1 MDSETV
7 ACVRRF
13 NRTVTERV
21 GALDES
27 YLGRGRP
34 LGETRLL
41 WEIGADGVD
50 VRDLRRRLGLDA
62 GYASRLLRSL
72 ESERLIVVEA
82 GSPDRRVRRARLTAD
97 GRAER
102 AQLDRLSDDLAASML
117 EPLEQSQRGRL
128 VAAMDEVERL
138 MRASLVTITVADPG
152 DADARWCIEQYF
164 AELGERF
171 EDGFDPAISIAAP
184 IDELQPPTGLLLVAH
199 LRQRPVGCGA
209 LKIRPG
215 RPVELK
221 RMWVS
226 PEVRGLGLGRR
237 LLRDLERHAAS
248 AGAVTVRLETNR
260 SLTEAIALY
269 RKAGY
274 REVEAFNSEAYAHHW
289 FEKRL

>member
-1 MDSETV
+1 
-7 ACVRRF
+7 
-13 NRTVTERV
+13 
-21 GALDES
+21 
-27 YLGRGRP
+27 
-34 LGETRLL
+34 
-41 WEIGADGVD
+41 
-50 VRDLRRRLGLDA
+50 
-62 GYASRLLRSL
+62 
-72 ESERLIVVEA
+72 
-82 GSPDRRVRRARLTAD
+82 VRRARLTAD

-138 MRASLVTITVADPG
+138 MRASLVTITVADPA

-226 PEVRGLGLGRR
+226 PELRGLGLGRR

-248 AGAVTVRLETNR
+248 AGADTVRLETNR

-269 RKAGY
+269 REAGY

>member
-1 MDSETV
+1 MDAETV
-7 ACVRRF
+7 ARVRRF

-27 YLGRGRP
+27 YLDRGRP

-41 WEIGADGVD
+41 WEIGPDGAD
-50 VRDLRRRLGLDA
+50 VRDLRRRLGIDA

-72 ESERLIVVEA
+72 ESAGLVMVEP
-82 GSPDRRVRRARLTAD
+82 GSDDRRVRRAYLTAD

-102 AQLDRLSDDLAASML
+102 TELDRLSDGLAASML
-117 EPLEQSQRGRL
+117 EPLEQSQRTRL
-128 VAAMDEVERL
+128 AAAMDEVERL
-138 MRASLVTITVADPG
+138 TSASMVTIAVADPSG
-152 DADARWCIEQYF
+152 ADARWCIEQYF
-164 AELGERF
+164 AELGDRF

-184 IDELQPPTGLLLVAH
+184 IDELKPPNGLLLVAH
-199 LRQRPVGCGA
+199 LREQPVGCGA
-209 LKIRPG
+209 LKIRPAK
-215 RPVELK
+215 PIELK

-226 PEVRGLGLGRR
+226 PELRGLGLGRR
-237 LLRDLERHAAS
+237 LLRDLEREAAA
-248 AGAVTVRLETNR
+248 AGAGVVRLETNR

-274 REVEAFNSEAYAHHW
+274 REVAAFNEEAYAHHW

>member
-1 MDSETV
+1 MDVETV
-7 ACVRRF
+7 ASVRRF

-41 WEIGADGVD
+41 WEIGPDGVD

-62 GYASRLLRSL
+62 GYTSRLLRSL
-72 ESERLIVVEA
+72 QSERLVVVEP
-82 GSPDRRVRRARLTAD
+82 GSPDRRVRRARLTAK

-102 AQLDRLSDDLAASML
+102 AELDRLSDGLAASML
-117 EPLEQSQRGRL
+117 EPLEQSQRARL
-128 VAAMDEVERL
+128 VAAMGEVERL
-138 MRASLVTITVADPG
+138 MRSSLVTITVADPA

-164 AELGERF
+164 TELGERF

-184 IDELQPPTGLLLVAH
+184 IDELKPPTGLLVVAH

-237 LLRDLERHAAS
+237 LLRELERHAAS
-248 AGAVTVRLETNR
+248 AGADTVRLETNR

-274 REVEAFNSEAYAHHW
+274 REVKAFNSEAYAHHW

>member
-1 MDSETV
+1 MDADTV
-7 ACVRRF
+7 ARVRSF

-21 GALDES
+21 GALGES
-27 YLGRGRP
+27 YLDRGRP

-41 WEIGADGVD
+41 WEIGPGGAD

-72 ESERLIVVEA
+72 ESAGLVVVVA
-82 GSPDRRVRRARLTAD
+82 GSEDRRIRRARLTAD
-97 GRAER
+97 GLAER
-102 AQLDRLSDDLAASML
+102 EELDRLSNGLAASML
-117 EPLEQSQRGRL
+117 EPLEQSQRARL

-138 MRASLVTITVADPG
+138 ITASLVTITVADP
-152 DADARWCIEQYF
+152 ANAEARWCIEQYF
-164 AELGERF
+164 AELGDRF
-171 EDGFDPAISIAAP
+171 ELGFDPAISLAAP
-184 IDELQPPTGLLLVAH
+184 IDELKLPTGLLLVAH
-199 LRQRPVGCGA
+199 LRRRPVGCGA
-209 LKIRPG
+209 LKISPG

-237 LLRDLERHAAS
+237 LLRELEHHAAE
-248 AGAVTVRLETNR
+248 AGADTVRLETNR

-269 RKAGY
+269 RTAGY
-274 REVEAFNSEAYAHHW
+274 REVAAFNSEAYAHHW

>member
-1 MDSETV
+1 LV
-7 ACVRRF
+7 
-13 NRTVTERV
+13 
-21 GALDES
+21 
-27 YLGRGRP
+27 
-34 LGETRLL
+34 
-41 WEIGADGVD
+41 
-50 VRDLRRRLGLDA
+50 
-62 GYASRLLRSL
+62 
-72 ESERLIVVEA
+72 VVER
-82 GSPDRRVRRARLTAD
+82 GSPDRRVRRARLTAA

-102 AQLDRLSDDLAASML
+102 AQLDRLSDGLAASML
-117 EPLEQSQRGRL
+117 EPLEQSQRSRL

-152 DADARWCIEQYF
+152 NEDARWCVEQYF
-164 AELGERF
+164 TELGERF

-184 IDELQPPTGLLLVAH
+184 IDELKPPTGLLLVAH

-226 PEVRGLGLGRR
+226 PEARGLGLGRR
-237 LLRDLERHAAS
+237 LLRELELHAAS
-248 AGAVTVRLETNR
+248 AGADTVRLETNR

-289 FEKRL
+289 FEKQLAPEPS

>member
-1 MDSETV
+1 MVEQ
-7 ACVRRF
+7 VRAF
-13 NRTVTERV
+13 NRIVTERL
-21 GALDES
+21 GALDEH

-34 LGETRLL
+34 LGASRML
-41 WEIGADGVD
+41 WEIGPGGTD
-50 VRDLRRRLGLDA
+50 VRELRGRLGLDS

-72 ESERLIVVEA
+72 EAEGLVAVES
-82 GSPDRRVRRARLTAD
+82 SPDDGRVRRARLTSA
-97 GRAER
+97 GAAER
-102 AQLDRLSDDLAASML
+102 SELDRMSDELAMSML
-117 EPLEQSQRGRL
+117 EPLDEHRRAQL
-128 VAAMDEVERL
+128 VTSMREVERL
-138 MRASLVTITVADPG
+138 LLASLIAIASEDPAT
-152 DADARWCIEQYF
+152 DDARWCIEQYF

-184 IDELQPPTGLLLVAH
+184 IDELKPPTGLLLVAH

-221 RMWVS
+221 RMWVA

-237 LLRDLERHAAS
+237 LLRELERHAAS
-248 AGAVTVRLETNR
+248 AGADTVRLETNR

-269 RKAGY
+269 RKHGY